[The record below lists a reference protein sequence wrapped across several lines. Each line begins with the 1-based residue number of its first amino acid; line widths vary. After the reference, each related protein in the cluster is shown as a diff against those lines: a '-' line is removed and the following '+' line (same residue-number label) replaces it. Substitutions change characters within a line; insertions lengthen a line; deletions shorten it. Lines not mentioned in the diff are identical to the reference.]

1 MRVKRIMS
9 KESEISSRLSY
20 LRKTHN
26 LSQEDLA
33 QKLNISR
40 QAVSNWERGKSE
52 PDMSTIL
59 QLSDIYSINID
70 ELLKN
75 NTACDVN
82 INNSANNK
90 KAENYSALLF
100 AFNFIC
106 TVLFTVYALLINN
119 TEYSISGFIL
129 SCVFLAMATTIY
141 FTFGNIIKNSDYS
154 LLAGYDKNLKYNKAK
169 LKQMLISIESFFL
182 LNSFITNALSFAV
195 TLANLPQWIRV
206 LLLFV
211 FIINFLIY
219 IVMINIK
226 YQDEI
231 IEYDSPIEKTNS
243 KKTLLVVT
251 CLAMMIIISV
261 IVLCVTTAYF
271 EIENN
276 SAEMMS
282 PILIL
287 LVNTAFNIIAL
298 CVESAKSTKS
308 SKNNEQYAVSKMFFI
323 TVVINII
330 SWVLLFAVNL

>member
-1 MRVKRIMS
+1 MS
-9 KESEISSRLSY
+9 KENEVSSRLSY

-59 QLSDIYSINID
+59 QLSEIYSINID

-75 NTACDVN
+75 NTVYNGN
-82 INNSANNK
+82 INNSASNEK
-90 KAENYSALLF
+90 EKNYSALLF

-106 TVLFTVYALLINN
+106 TVLFAVYALFINN

-141 FTFGNIIKNSDYS
+141 FTLGSIIKNGDFT

-169 LKQMLISIESFFL
+169 LKQMLINIESFFL
-182 LNSFITNALSFAV
+182 LNSLITNVLSFAV

-211 FIINFLIY
+211 FMINFLIY

-243 KKTLLVVT
+243 MKTLLVVT
-251 CLAMMIIISV
+251 CLAGMIIISV
-261 IVLCVTTAYF
+261 IILCLTAAYF

-276 SAEMMS
+276 SAEIMS

-308 SKNNEQYAVSKMFFI
+308 SKNNERYAVSKMFFI

-330 SWVLLFAVNL
+330 SWVLLFAVNF